1 MSWKVEVSDD
11 GVTWTE
17 IETRSDVDTSKVNEG
32 GYFYDGEKY
41 TTAALR
47 GSPVEHFKFG
57 GYKRDGLEA
66 DAAKA
71 LSVQVDGGA
80 TLDLTAFTVSTQKID
95 AVTID
100 LAAGGGTVL
109 GGSIVA
115 GGALMLTNA
124 LAASQNAVLPL
135 LFQNTSN
142 ADNFRSW
149 SVIIDGHATS
159 RRIRFRDGR
168 LSLVGGLTLI
178 VR

>member
-1 MSWKVEVSDD
+1 MVKEYPARQVFVVGVPVLGVKLCVDEPVVAAEHAAHVAGVVLFGAIKVVQ
-11 GVTWTE
+11 
-17 IETRSDVDTSKVNEG
+17 
-32 GYFYDGEKY
+32 
-41 TTAALR
+41 
-47 GSPVEHFKFG
+47 
-57 GYKRDGLEA
+57 
-66 DAAKA
+66 

-95 AVTID
+95 AITID

-159 RRIRFRDGR
+159 RRIRFWDGR
-168 LSLVGGLTLI
+168 LSLVGGLALI